1 MSIPISPDNDP
12 RRWRTLGLL
21 SLAELFGMSLWFA
34 ANAVASQL
42 GARWNLSDSELGW
55 LTTVVQLGFVVGTAT
70 SALFN
75 LADILP
81 AHGDSALNI
90 PWSNFAWCEADDRSE
105 ELNPV
110 VRLKRRMPS
119 LHTMRKV
126 IVPAAAGRHE
136 AAVALLRGGACRTGL
151 FACAKC
157 KCARR

>member
-1 MSIPISPDNDP
+1 MM
-12 RRWRTLGLL
+12 RALTT
-21 SLAELFGMSLWFA
+21 AFQF
-34 ANAVASQL
+34 
-42 GARWNLSDSELGW
+42 WNLKAEGVPLTLIEEPCIGFEQSRFTTQLMHRAFKDFDADWVFPIDADEFVELP
-55 LTTVVQLGFVVGTAT
+55 QSAT
-70 SALFN
+70 

-90 PWSNFAWCEADDRSE
+90 PWSNLAWCDADDRSE

-126 IVPAAAGRHE
+126 IAPAAAGRHE